1 MGTIFVLLFLLGIV
15 WAIAAPIVY
24 YIKNEKIKLFTT
36 VPGILFAGVFLALAM
51 SFTTVDAGS
60 VGVVRKF
67 GNPVRQLDP
76 GAHLVIPFAETVYP
90 VAVQTRIV
98 KPSEDA
104 GSHDLQIVHFE
115 VTFAYRVDPRFATSV
130 LVDLNDDAE
139 TRVINPAI
147 LEAIKATVAHFDAQ
161 DLITQRPAVRDGIE
175 NAVKERIAP
184 YHIIAE
190 NTSITGLSFSKD
202 YESAIEA
209 KVTAQQN
216 AEKAKNDLVR
226 IKTEAD
232 QRVATAEGE
241 AQALKAQKEQ
251 ITPELLQLRTIEMLR
266 EKWDGSMP
274 NVVISGNGGAVPMLD
289 VLSAGAKKKA
299 NAGTN

>member
-36 VPGILFAGVFLALAM
+36 VPGILFSAVFLTLAM

-98 KPSEDA
+98 KPNEDA

-115 VTFAYRVDPRFATSV
+115 VTFAYRVDPRFATSI

-147 LEAIKATVAHFDAQ
+147 LEAIKATVAHYDAQ

-202 YESAIEA
+202 YEDAIEA
-209 KVTAQQN
+209 KVTAQQS

-232 QRVATAEGE
+232 QRVAQAEGE

-274 NVVISGNGGAVPMLD
+274 NVVISGNSGAIPMLD
-289 VLSAGAKKKA
+289 VLSAGAKAKAKA
-299 NAGTN
+299 N